1 MACRTTDDAVTGQ
14 ETEKTCN
21 GDCGN
26 CGASSAL
33 LSQLDPANMTGV
45 GLPPRPTQASGEAAT
60 VGR

>member
-26 CGASSAL
+26 CGASASL
-33 LSQLDPANMTGV
+33 LSQFDPANMTGA
-45 GLPPRPTQASGEAAT
+45 GLPPRSTQASNDATT